1 MHLFTRLLVILFLS
15 FGSTL
20 AQRKLSHKAS
30 SEVFPVPAPSA
41 NRLFYIQRSSNIN
54 TIMYDANLLPNRK
67 LNPEQPVLA
76 YWIRYAEGSV
86 RKELNYIQQ
95 TLAYG
100 VDFKPI
106 ANETGSYEVVV
117 VSYKKR
123 KIKVS
128 LDAKGNPIALINING
143 KPQQFHHVFVQV
155 EETGHLIPKILY
167 VDIFGRDLK
176 TGAEVIERFV
186 P

>member
-1 MHLFTRLLVILFLS
+1 MAQ
-15 FGSTL
+15 
-20 AQRKLSHKAS
+20 AQRKAVAKPLSEA
-30 SEVFPVPAPSA
+30 FPVPAPSPT
-41 NRLFYIQRSSNIN
+41 RLFYIQRSTNIN
-54 TIMYDANLLPNRK
+54 TIIYDANLLPNRK
-67 LNPEQPVLA
+67 LNPQQPVSV

-86 RKELNYIQQ
+86 RKDLSYIQQ

-100 VDFKPI
+100 VDFKPVP
-106 ANETGSYEVVV
+106 NEAGSYEVVV

-128 LDAKGNPIALINING
+128 LDAKGNPTAIINING

-155 EETGHLIPKILY
+155 EETGRLIPKILY

-176 TGAEVIERFV
+176 TGAEVVERFI